1 MADKTALVGHANCPK
16 VAHGVQNRDRETPA
30 FKLSQTQ
37 NLRVRYLALAVLTNQ
52 VGMKKLAV
60 IVVLAAAGGVACVF
74 VLKPQLA
81 KAQSAKPG
89 QASTT
94 PAQFV
99 NQLFGRAKSALGNI
113 AFARNTKPAD
123 PQPNPSLKI
132 INSSPTGIPEEG
144 NSTNAAAHDPKVQAG
159 LKAMNQLAVRGILVS
174 GNRSSAII
182 QTGRQTMPVFAGDTL
197 SIKTADGLVM
207 LRCEKIDRRTV
218 WLRIPQ
224 TPVLAELSL
233 P

>member
-1 MADKTALVGHANCPK
+1 MSKIVTGKRPSSGCVERKN
-16 VAHGVQNRDRETPA
+16 
-30 FKLSQTQ
+30 
-37 NLRVRYLALAVLTNQ
+37 VRIKQLAPAVLTNQ

-60 IVVLAAAGGVACVF
+60 IFVLAAAGGIACVF

-81 KAQSAKPG
+81 KAQSGKPG

-99 NQLFGRAKSALGNI
+99 QQLFGRAKSALGNI
-113 AFARNTKPAD
+113 ASAKNTKPAE
-123 PQPNPSLKI
+123 PQLNPSLKI
-132 INSSPTGIPEEG
+132 INNSQVGMSGETSGS
-144 NSTNAAAHDPKVQAG
+144 STNAAAQHDPKVQAG
-159 LKAMNQLAVRGILVS
+159 LKAMNQLTVRGILVS

-182 QTGRQTMPVFAGDTL
+182 QTGRQTMPVFPGDTL
-197 SIKTADGLVM
+197 NIKTPDGLVM
-207 LRCEKIDRRTV
+207 LRCEKIDQRAV
-218 WLRIPQ
+218 WIRIPQ

>member
-1 MADKTALVGHANCPK
+1 
-16 VAHGVQNRDRETPA
+16 
-30 FKLSQTQ
+30 
-37 NLRVRYLALAVLTNQ
+37 
-52 VGMKKLAV
+52 MKKLAV
-60 IVVLAAAGGVACVF
+60 IFVLAAAGGIACVL

-99 NQLFGRAKSALGNI
+99 HQLFGKAKSALGNI
-113 AFARNTKPAD
+113 ASARNAKPAE

-132 INSSPTGIPEEG
+132 INGSQIGTSGETNG
-144 NSTNAAAHDPKVQAG
+144 NSTNAAAQHDPKVQAG

-182 QTGRQTMPVFAGDTL
+182 QTGRQTMSVFAGDTL
-197 SIKTADGLVM
+197 SIKTPDGLVM

-218 WLRIPQ
+218 WIRIPQ
-224 TPVLAELSL
+224 TPVLAELRL